1 MPRRVALDART
12 MSGLADVGFV
22 VIGLVAGTLHFMLLR
37 WNTALYVR
45 NGGLVP
51 AIGVQ
56 GLRLAV
62 TATVLFAVALH
73 GALALLL
80 AAGGVLLAR
89 LAVLR
94 FVP

>member
-1 MPRRVALDART
+1 MPRRVALDARA
-12 MSGLADVGFV
+12 MSGLADLGFL
-22 VIGLVAGTLHFMLLR
+22 VIGFLAGTQHFALLR

-45 NGGLVP
+45 DGALVP

-56 GLRLAV
+56 GLRLVV
-62 TATVLFAVALH
+62 TAAVLFAVALH

-94 FVP
+94 LVR